1 MRIVY
6 VMYPDPETALLRP
19 VNIWV
24 NFERFGVVAVAA
36 VDDEVFVLDVRDEAS
51 VLAQL
56 GLELAS
62 PGPH

>member
-1 MRIVY
+1 VRIVY
-6 VMYPDPETALLRP
+6 VMYPDPETALVRL

-24 NFERFGVVAVAA
+24 NFERFVVVATAA
-36 VDDEVFVLDVRDEAS
+36 ADDEVFVVDVRDEVS

-56 GLELAS
+56 GLELAN

>member
-1 MRIVY
+1 
-6 VMYPDPETALLRP
+6 MYPDPETALLRP

-24 NFERFGVVAVAA
+24 NLERFVVVAVAA
-36 VDDEVFVLDVRDEAS
+36 VDDEVFVVDVRDVRDEAS
-51 VLAQL
+51 VLAQP